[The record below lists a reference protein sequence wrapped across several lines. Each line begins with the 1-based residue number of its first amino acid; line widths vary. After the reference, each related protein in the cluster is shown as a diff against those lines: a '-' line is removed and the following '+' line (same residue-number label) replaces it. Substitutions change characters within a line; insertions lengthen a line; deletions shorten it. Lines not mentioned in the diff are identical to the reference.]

1 MALRLEDPLPH
12 ETLLQSVVVS
22 TPSQWKG
29 SPMFDVDAFVGDCIA
44 ALDESRPQLAIKE
57 ILARAVSDPSG
68 IGAVLPPVTAE
79 LAPIY
84 SSEVL
89 TIVKVVWAPA
99 MSLPPHDHRM
109 WAAIGIYGGAE
120 DNAFW
125 RRVPEGIISSG
136 RKELETS
143 EVLLLGADVIHSVT
157 NPGTRSYTGAI
168 HIYGGDFMNEPRSM
182 WDPDSMREGPADGET
197 VRQLFAE
204 AEAKATEPERRI

>member
-1 MALRLEDPLPH
+1 
-12 ETLLQSVVVS
+12 
-22 TPSQWKG
+22 
-29 SPMFDVDAFVGDCIA
+29 MFDVDSFVGDCIV

-68 IGAVLPPVTAE
+68 IAAALPPVTAE

-89 TIVKVVWAPA
+89 TIVKVVWAPT

-125 RRVPEGIISSG
+125 RRVPEGIVSSG
-136 RKELETS
+136 RKALTTS
-143 EVLLLGADVIHSVT
+143 DVLLLGDDVIHSVT
-157 NPGTRSYTGAI
+157 NPGIRNYTGAI

-182 WDPDSMREGPADGET
+182 WDPESMREGPADGET

-204 AEAKATEPERRI
+204 AEAEAKASEPQRRI